1 MTSDVAADTVPARAD
16 APDTRVRLLA
26 AARDIICEVGFKHAR
41 MEDIAA
47 RAGVSRAAVYY
58 HFNTKRDL
66 AAAIADDVF
75 ERLTATVRAALADG
89 PVESV
94 IAATVRF
101 VVDQATLARLLIAD
115 MALPMDPVRLLGR
128 HRDALLALLRTR
140 IAADIA
146 GGRIRPMDPEVA
158 AQAVDGLLRV
168 APAVLLCQD
177 SADPD
182 HLVAELTSFLR
193 HALAPSP

>member
-16 APDTRVRLLA
+16 APDTRVRLLT
-26 AARDIICEVGFKHAR
+26 AAREIICEVGFKRAR

-75 ERLTATVRAALADG
+75 ERLTATVRAALSDG
-89 PVESV
+89 PVEGV

-101 VVDQATLARLLIAD
+101 VVERSGQITQAEVEQSSGVPILDRAS
-115 MALPMDPVRLLGR
+115 
-128 HRDALLALLRTR
+128 LR
-140 IAADIA
+140 
-146 GGRIRPMDPEVA
+146 
-158 AQAVDGLLRV
+158 
-168 APAVLLCQD
+168 AVLL
-177 SADPD
+177 ADPLPPLPNSYPRD
-182 HLVAELTSFLR
+182 QVGVHLRFTYSDQ
-193 HALAPSP
+193 